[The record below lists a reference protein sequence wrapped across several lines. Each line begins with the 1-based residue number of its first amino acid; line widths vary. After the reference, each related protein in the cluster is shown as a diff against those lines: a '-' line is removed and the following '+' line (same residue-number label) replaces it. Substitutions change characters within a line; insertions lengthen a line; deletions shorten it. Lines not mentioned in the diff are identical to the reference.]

1 LIDGVNAGRSGQP
14 VVERRVEDEAEHHGN
29 KKASQCQ
36 GNQHNGEKGLGQRHH
51 REEDESAGPNQ

>member
-14 VVERRVEDEAEHHGN
+14 VVERRVEDEAEH
-29 KKASQCQ
+29 
-36 GNQHNGEKGLGQRHH
+36 NGEKGLGQRHH